1 MTKKIIFRFDDIH
14 PYMDKDVFNF
24 ILDLSHF
31 CPESIM
37 LCIIPDNKD
46 HSLIKSNYLIPKYWE
61 KLNLMESR
69 GVTIGLHGLEHKLRI
84 SKLSLLGISKK
95 SEYSGLGYS
104 IQKKMILKG
113 LSILR
118 SRGLQP
124 KFFAA
129 PAHGFD
135 ETTLKVLNEINF
147 KNVSD
152 GFTRNVCKKK
162 GLTWIPL
169 KSWSPRQ
176 IFLGSVNTVCIH
188 LNKENLSI
196 VMKDIFEIVNQNKN
210 IDFNTL
216 LLSIKPHTL
225 LDSICEL
232 IYTILIELLFIKRFI
247 KKILDFIN

>member
-1 MTKKIIFRFDDIH
+1 MKKNIIFRFDDIH
-14 PYMDKDVFNF
+14 PFMDKEAFNF
-24 ILDLSHF
+24 ILTLSDI
-31 CPESIM
+31 CPESMM

-46 HSLIKSNYLIPKYWE
+46 NSLIKSNYLIPKYWE

-69 GVTIGLHGLEHKLRI
+69 GVTIGLHGLEHKIRI

-104 IQKKMILKG
+104 IQKKMILDG
-113 LSILR
+113 LFILR
-118 SRGLQP
+118 SKGLKP

-135 ETTLKVLNEINF
+135 ETTLKVLNDINF

-169 KSWSPRQ
+169 KSWSPKQ
-176 IFLGSVNTVCIH
+176 IFLGSFNTVCIH
-188 LNKENLSI
+188 LNKENLSS
-196 VMKDIFEIVNQNKN
+196 VMDDIFEIINQNKN
-210 IDFNTL
+210 TDFNTL
-216 LLSIKPHTL
+216 IASIKPYTL
-225 LDSICEL
+225 LDSVCEL
-232 IYTILIELLFIKRFI
+232 IYTILIKLLFIKRFI
-247 KKILDFIN
+247 NKF